1 MLLLKSQNEE
11 NVFYES
17 SWKNLSNF
25 WLTLLNVTFV
35 LKRSLRTLK
44 NKIVPG
50 LKMIPKT
57 FWSNDSIMG
66 LKHQGCK
73 LWYVCSGLRN
83 FISIRVF
90 CLIVCFFI
98 FLKTVYYMHVFQ
110 KEELEQFL
118 SRNVY
123 CLDIF

>member
-1 MLLLKSQNEE
+1 MLLLKPQNEE

-50 LKMIPKT
+50 LK
-57 FWSNDSIMG
+57 
-66 LKHQGCK
+66 
-73 LWYVCSGLRN
+73 
-83 FISIRVF
+83 
-90 CLIVCFFI
+90 
-98 FLKTVYYMHVFQ
+98 TVYYMHVFQ